1 MELEPHSPE
10 ARGLVAGPT
19 FQYTVPPPPRLSTFS
34 LDDLARFTKEGA
46 FDPRDSP
53 DFRVLYVGRD
63 DVHGALAYVLKL
75 CTRQLK
81 LNMFGYDDD
90 ALNAIITGLIDD
102 DDVFV
107 QGTLDKSQSGGVHEK
122 AIIAGWDPK
131 VRASFAIGQS
141 ATHQISHT
149 KGGVVDG
156 LVGWEGS
163 TNWSGSGEGTIVA
176 ADGSDMGRKA
186 QNNTCAF
193 YVNPVE
199 ISKFSAE
206 LDEEHAIA
214 LQQQLAAAQTLPSA
228 ANVCQGCHAAMSLQS
243 EKVYIPGKGNF
254 HAKCAEASA

>member
-1 MELEPHSPE
+1 MSESQLQVGFPAP
-10 ARGLVAGPT
+10 L
-19 FQYTVPPPPRLSTFS
+19 RLSTFT
-34 LDDLARFTKEGA
+34 LDDLARFTREGA

-63 DVHGALAYVLKL
+63 DVHGALSYVLRL

-81 LNMFGYDDD
+81 MNMFGYDDD
-90 ALNAIITGLIDD
+90 ALNAIIAGLIDD

-122 AIIAGWDPK
+122 RILAAWDPK

-149 KGGVVDG
+149 KGGVIDG

-163 TNWSGSGEGTIVA
+163 TNWSGSGEGMIVA
-176 ADGSDMGRKA
+176 ADGSNTGRKA

-193 YVNPVE
+193 YTNPVE
-199 ISKFSAE
+199 ITKFSAE
-206 LDEEHAIA
+206 LDEEHVTA
-214 LQQQLAAAQTLPSA
+214 LQQQLAAARKLEAPRPQTT
-228 ANVCQGCHAAMSLQS
+228 
-243 EKVYIPGKGNF
+243 
-254 HAKCAEASA
+254 